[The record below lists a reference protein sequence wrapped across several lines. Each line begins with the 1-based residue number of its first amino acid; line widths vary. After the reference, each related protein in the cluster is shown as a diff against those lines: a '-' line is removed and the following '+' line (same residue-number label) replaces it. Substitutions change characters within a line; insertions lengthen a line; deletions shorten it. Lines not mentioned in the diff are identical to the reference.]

1 MYHQSNATNE
11 AMSRR
16 RGQMVSDDIQE
27 ADGPKR
33 HVLTGEATTEIGR
46 ATKHDGN
53 LISL

>member
-27 ADGPKR
+27 AEGPKR

-46 ATKHDGN
+46 AADHNG
-53 LISL
+53 SLLSL